1 MLYQFYRD
9 YPTQA
14 LKNCTPDANPVCT
27 TSEAQPMICSANQLT
42 GFYMMGTLIIKGLKF
57 TNLQMQGFIQAKKTQ
72 SSKNFLLKHMQIGW
86 LRTCIQNKLACY
98 VSSILSYYWCK
109 NPKIFQGL
117 CPWTPT
123 GAPPWIRC
131 EAYLP
136 CRASLWSFFTKYK
149 VRKLNLLSK
158 TDFRKIAWINP
169 WNACIH

>member
-98 VSSILSYYWCK
+98 VSSILKAINVKSLK
-109 NPKIFQGL
+109 SFRGFV
-117 CPWTPT
+117 TRT
-123 GAPPWIRC
+123 HTRAPPWTRC
-131 EAYLP
+131 EAYNAFRP
-136 CRASLWSFFTKYK
+136 PTFIVGQVFDH
-149 VRKLNLLSK
+149 LS
-158 TDFRKIAWINP
+158 
-169 WNACIH
+169 